1 MRKLKFQN
9 GNYYHIYNRGVDKR
23 EVFTDEKD
31 YKRFLR
37 SMRELNCP
45 GPIDSLYRQDQLR
58 RQVRKETK
66 SLRLT
71 DVNRSDL
78 VSFIAYCL
86 NPNHYH
92 FLLKQI
98 QNNGIS
104 KFMHKLGLGYT
115 RYFNEKYNR
124 SGSLFQ
130 GPFKAVE
137 IKSDAQLLYLSAYIN
152 GNAEIHKISKADKWP
167 WSSYNEYCQKFNSLR
182 KNLVS
187 IKPNIIFNEF
197 KSIKDYKNYVNIVIR
212 ESGQRKTI
220 LKNIY

>member
-23 EVFTDEKD
+23 EVFTDEKE

>member
-1 MRKLKFQN
+1 
-9 GNYYHIYNRGVDKR
+9 
-23 EVFTDEKD
+23 
-31 YKRFLR
+31 
-37 SMRELNCP
+37 
-45 GPIDSLYRQDQLR
+45 
-58 RQVRKETK
+58 
-66 SLRLT
+66 
-71 DVNRSDL
+71 
-78 VSFIAYCL
+78 
-86 NPNHYH
+86 
-92 FLLKQI
+92 
-98 QNNGIS
+98 
-104 KFMHKLGLGYT
+104 MHKLGLGYT